1 MNLASLS
8 INRPVLTTVF
18 SIVIGLFGIIGFT
31 YLGVREFPNVD
42 PPIVTVTTN
51 YPGANAAIVETQ
63 ITDPIEENISGIA
76 GIRSINSTSSD
87 GRSTVRVEFELGVD
101 MEAAAN
107 DVRDKVGR
115 AVRLLPPDS
124 DPPIV
129 VKSDADSDVI
139 ISITVQSKKRN
150 LLELTEIGDR
160 LFKERLQT
168 IKGVSEIRI
177 WGEKKYSMKL
187 LLDPLKL
194 NAYGV
199 TPNEVRNALLR
210 ENVELPS
217 GRIEGYNTELTIRTL
232 GLLTEIEDFNNLII
246 KESNGQL
253 IRLIDIGEAR
263 LLPENERTLLRG
275 NNGIPMIGIAITPQP
290 GVNYIEIVDEV
301 YNRIEQIKKEMPE
314 DLELGVALDSTIPIR
329 RAISEVQSTVL
340 IAFGLVILIIFI
352 FLRNWRTTLIPII
365 TIPISLIGAFF
376 VLFIAGYSINILT
389 LLGIVLAT
397 GLVVDDAI
405 VMMENIYTKIERGMD
420 PIKAGHKGAREIYF
434 AIISTT
440 ITLVCV
446 FLPIIFL
453 QGLTGRLF
461 REFGV
466 VVSAAVIISTFIS
479 LSLTPML
486 STKLLR
492 KKTAKGVFFDKTEV
506 FFNKLNQGYANSLE
520 KWMKRKILSPLAV
533 VGIFIM
539 VIFLGR
545 IIPSELAPLEDKSSL
560 RIIATAP
567 EGTSFERMNNFMS
580 ELIELTDTLTEKESL
595 LSVTSP
601 GFGASINVN
610 SGFLRLRLKPPG
622 ERTKSQQ
629 QLADELSAKLPNYNF
644 ARSFVAQEQTIGGN
658 RFTSLPVQY
667 VIQAPNFEKL
677 KEYLPVFL
685 NEVNQSPIFSFSD
698 LDLKFNKPELQISIN
713 RKKARELG
721 VSVSDIA
728 ETLQLYYA
736 GIRYGYFIRDGKQYE
751 VIGQANRD
759 SRNETGDIELLT
771 VANKNGELVSLSN
784 LVDISNRVS
793 SPVLYRYNRY
803 VSAKISANTSERF
816 TLGDGIKEMRKIADR
831 VLDESFSG
839 ALDGPSK
846 EFEESSNSLYFAF
859 LLALVL
865 IYLTLAAQFESF
877 RDPLTIMITV
887 PLAIAGALLALW
899 IFGHTLNIFSQIGII
914 VLIGIVTKNG
924 ILIVEFANQR
934 KRAGKSAKDA
944 ATEAAQER
952 FRPILMTSMATVL
965 GAVPI
970 AIALGGGATSRI
982 PMGVA
987 IIGGLLF
994 SLGLTLYIIPVLYTY
1009 ITPKKT
1015 STDPNNHEESFE
1027 N

>member
-18 SIVIGLFGIIGFT
+18 SIVISIFGIIGFT
-31 YLGVREFPNVD
+31 FLGVREFPNVD

-187 LLDPLKL
+187 LLDPIKL

-199 TPNEVRNALLR
+199 SPMDVRNALVR

-217 GRIEGYNTELTIRTL
+217 GRIEGYKTELTIRTL
-232 GLLTEIEDFNNLII
+232 GLLTEVEDFNNLII
-246 KESNGQL
+246 RESDGVL
-253 IRLIDIGEAR
+253 VRLSDVGEAR

-275 NNGIPMIGIAITPQP
+275 SNGIPMIGVAITPQP

-301 YNRIEQIKKEMPE
+301 YKRVEQIKSEIPD
-314 DLELGVALDSTIPIR
+314 DLELGVALDSTVPIR
-329 RAISEVQSTVL
+329 QAISEVQSTIL
-340 IAFGLVILIIFI
+340 IAFGLVILIIFF

-365 TIPISLIGAFF
+365 AIPISLIGSFF
-376 VLFIAGYSINILT
+376 VLYIAGYSINILT

-405 VMMENIYTKIERGMD
+405 VMMENIYAKIERGMH
-420 PIKAGHKGAREIYF
+420 PMKAGHKGAREIYF

-466 VVSAAVIISTFIS
+466 VVSAAVVISTFIS

-492 KKTAKGVFFDKTEV
+492 KKTAKGWFFDKTEI
-506 FFNKLNQGYANSLE
+506 FFERLNNFYAFTLE
-520 KWMKRKILSPLAV
+520 KWMRRRIMSPLMV
-533 VGIFIM
+533 LGIFVL
-539 VIFLGR
+539 VILLGR
-545 IIPSELAPLEDKSSL
+545 AIPSELAPLEDKSSL

-567 EGTSFERMNNFMS
+567 EGTSFERMNDYMTD
-580 ELIELTDTLTEKESL
+580 LISLTDTLSEKETL

-622 ERTKSQQ
+622 ERDKSQQ
-629 QLADELSAKLPNYNF
+629 QLAAELSSYLPKYNY
-644 ARSFVAQEQTIGGN
+644 ARAFIAQEQTIGGN

-667 VIQAPNFEKL
+667 VIQAPNFDKL
-677 KEYLPVFL
+677 KEYLPRFL
-685 NEVNQSPIFSFSD
+685 DEVNQSEKFSISD
-698 LDLKFNKPELQISIN
+698 LDLKFNKPELQVSIN
-713 RKKARELG
+713 RDKARELG

-728 ETLQLYYA
+728 ETLQLYFA

-759 SRNETGDIELLT
+759 SRNETGDIDLLS
-771 VANKNGELVSLSN
+771 VANRNGDLVSLSN
-784 LVDISNRVS
+784 LVDIDNRVT

-803 VSAKISANTSERF
+803 VSAKISANTAEGY
-816 TLGDGIKEMRKIADR
+816 TLGDGIKEMRSIAGR
-831 VLDESFSG
+831 VLDDSFSG

-899 IFGHTLNIFSQIGII
+899 MFGHTLNIFSQIGII

-934 KRAGKSAKDA
+934 KRAGKDVL
-944 ATEAAQER
+944 EAAMEAARER

-970 AIALGGGATSRI
+970 AVALGGGATSRI
-982 PMGVA
+982 PMGVS

-1009 ITPKKT
+1009 ITTNKIVER
-1015 STDPNNHEESFE
+1015 DEQ
-1027 N
+1027 